1 MVIAMLDEVTQYAKD
16 VLEGKYI
23 TCKATKLACKRH
35 LNDLERAKTEEFSYY
50 FDVKEAKRVIK
61 FSETLK
67 LAEQGGINVK
77 LKPFQKFCLGSLMGW
92 RTKEGHNWRFRQ
104 SNISFARQNGKS
116 FLNGDLM
123 TYVSNFM
130 PNMDYKQF
138 YIGANNQKQAKI
150 VFKEVVKFIDM
161 DEDLQS
167 MFKIM
172 DYKSEI
178 TCLNT
183 KSTIKA
189 LSRDSKIDG
198 LRPTLGVIDEYHQ
211 SAKSDILDA
220 LKNGQGK
227 LENSLISIISTA
239 GSNLNYPYYAMYLYS
254 KKVLK
259 GEIEDDRIFIYICEL
274 DENDSIDDKSVY
286 IKSNPLYSEKEI
298 DMLYDDYLRAK
309 EMSESQLVD
318 FMTKRLN
325 IWVENKAVNF
335 LTLDVI
341 EKMRSEE
348 TIESF
353 KDKECVIGLDLSSI
367 SDLTSV
373 SFVFKDWDS
382 KGDEQY
388 FIHSHSFLPFETF
401 KKFRKK
407 DSKWQEYVD
416 NNELTLTTAC
426 QGLRLDYKAVITY
439 IQDMIKTYNLKVKML
454 CYDSNNIGGI
464 LQDIEETLKV
474 DSIAIAQ
481 SMKNLT
487 EPTCNFEILAKA
499 GQVKFSN
506 NSLYEECLKNAVLI
520 SEYGE
525 SKLCKIDKK
534 QPDRKIDCIDATID
548 AFKFVITIAKPKKK
562 IDYSKIYEKLR
573 R

>member
-150 VFKEVVKFIDM
+150 VFKEVAKFIDM

-167 MFKIM
+167 MFKIK

-198 LRPTLGVIDEYHQ
+198 LRATLGVVDEYHL
-211 SAKSDILDA
+211 SSKSDILDA

-239 GSNLNYPYYAMYLYS
+239 GSNLNYPYYSMYLYS
-254 KKVLK
+254 KKVLNEELK
-259 GEIEDDRIFIYICEL
+259 DDRMFIYICEL
-274 DENDSIDDKSVY
+274 DEGDSIDDKSVY
-286 IKSNPLYSEKEI
+286 VKANPLYTEKEI
-298 DMLYDDYLRAK
+298 DMMYEEYLRAK
-309 EMSESQLVD
+309 GTSEGQVID
-318 FMTKRLN
+318 FMTKRCN
-325 IWVENKAVNF
+325 IWVANKAVNF

-341 EKMRSEE
+341 EKMKTDK
-348 TIESF
+348 TIANYTG
-353 KDKECVIGLDLSSI
+353 KECVIGLDLSSI

-373 SFVFKDWDS
+373 AFVFKEWAS
-382 KGDEQY
+382 NGDEQY
-388 FIHSHSFLPFETF
+388 FIHSHSFLPSETF

-439 IQDMIKTYNLKVKML
+439 IQSMIKTYKLNVKMI

-474 DSIAIAQ
+474 DSMPIAQ

-499 GQVKFSN
+499 GQVKFSFN
-506 NSLYEECLKNAVLI
+506 RLYEECLKNAVLI

>member
-1 MVIAMLDEVTQYAKD
+1 MRMLDEVTQYAKD

-23 TCKATKLACKRH
+23 TCKAAKLACKRH
-35 LNDLERAKTEEFSYY
+35 LNDLERAKTEEFPYY

-77 LKPFQKFCLGSLMGW
+77 LKSFQKFCLGSLMGW

-104 SNISFARQNGKS
+104 SNISFGRQNGKS

-138 YIGANNQKQAKI
+138 YIGANSQKQAKI
-150 VFKEVVKFIDM
+150 VFKEVIKFIESDS
-161 DEDLQS
+161 DLQS
-167 MFKIM
+167 MFKVM
-172 DYKSEI
+172 DYKNEI

-198 LRPTLGVIDEYHQ
+198 LRATLGVVDEYHL
-211 SAKSDILDA
+211 SSKSDILDA

-239 GSNLNYPYYAMYLYS
+239 GSNLNYPYYSMYLYS
-254 KKVLK
+254 KKVLN
-259 GEIEDDRIFIYICEL
+259 GELKDDRMFIYICEL
-274 DENDSIDDKSVY
+274 DEGDFIDDKSVY
-286 IKSNPLYSEKEI
+286 VKANPLYTNKEI
-298 DMLYDDYLRAK
+298 NMMYEEYLRAK
-309 EMSESQLVD
+309 GTSEGQVID
-318 FMTKRLN
+318 FMTKRCN
-325 IWVENKAVNF
+325 IWVANKAVNF

-341 EKMRSEE
+341 QNMRTDK
-348 TIESF
+348 TIADYAG
-353 KDKECVIGLDLSSI
+353 KDCVIGLDLSSI

-388 FIHSHSFLPFETF
+388 FIHSHSFLPSETF

-407 DSKWQEYVD
+407 NHIWQECVD

-426 QGLRLDYKAVITY
+426 SGLRLDYKTVVKY
-439 IQDMIKTYNLKVKML
+439 IQQMMKQYKLNVKML

-487 EPTCNFEILAKA
+487 EPTCNFEILSKA
-499 GQVKFSN
+499 GQVKFSYN
-506 NSLYEECLKNAVLI
+506 KLYEECLKNAVLI

-534 QPDRKIDCIDATID
+534 QPDRKIDAIDATID